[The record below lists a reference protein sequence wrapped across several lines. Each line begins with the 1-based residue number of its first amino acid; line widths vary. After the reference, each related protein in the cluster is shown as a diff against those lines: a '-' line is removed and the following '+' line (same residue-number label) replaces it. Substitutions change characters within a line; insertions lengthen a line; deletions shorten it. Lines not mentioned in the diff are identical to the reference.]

1 MTTTLSQDPLYTVL
15 NAVALK
21 KMATPAQIAD
31 ATDLDVNQVTA
42 AFDALAAQN
51 ALVVVGEAALP
62 SDEAVPLLAD
72 AAATRYAAVRSDPAV
87 LDMADRFEVVNAQFL
102 QTISAWQLVEVGGRK
117 VPNDHSDPDYDGK
130 VLDRIDKQVG
140 RLSRLIETLSE
151 RDPRFASYVRRFGE
165 AGDAVAAGDVDLV
178 SSPVRDSVHNVW
190 FEFHEDLLR
199 TLGRA
204 RKE

>member
-1 MTTTLSQDPLYTVL
+1 VTTTLAQDPLYTVL

-21 KMATPAQIAD
+21 KMATAGEVAS
-31 ATDLDVNQVTA
+31 ATDLDERTVA
-42 AFDALAAQN
+42 DAFDALAEMS
-51 ALVVVGEAALP
+51 ALVLVGEAALP
-62 SDEAVPLLAD
+62 SDEAATLLAE
-72 AAATRYAAVRSDPAV
+72 AASGRYEDLRTDPEV
-87 LDMADRFEVVNAQFL
+87 LEMADRFEVVNGQFL

-130 VLDRIDKQVG
+130 ILDRIDKQVG
-140 RLSRLIETLSE
+140 RLSRLIETLSA
-151 RDPRFASYVRRFGE
+151 RDVRFDSYVRRF
-165 AGDAVAAGDVDLV
+165 AAATDAVAAGDVDLV

>member
-1 MTTTLSQDPLYTVL
+1 MTTTLAEDADYTVL

-21 KMATPAQIAD
+21 RMATAAQVSA
-31 ATDLDVNQVTA
+31 ATGLPEAEVA
-42 AFDALAAQN
+42 AALAGLVEAGAA
-51 ALVVVGEAALP
+51 ALVGDAALP
-62 SDEAVPLLAD
+62 GD
-72 AAATRYAAVRSDPAV
+72 AAAGLLAAAADERYGSLRSDPEV
-87 LDMADRFEVVNAQFL
+87 QEMADRFEIVNAQFL
-102 QTISAWQLVEVGGRK
+102 QTISGWQQLEVGGRT

-130 VLDRIDKQVG
+130 ILDRIDKQVG
-140 RLSRLIETLSE
+140 RLSRLIQILSS
-151 RDPRFASYVRRFGE
+151 RDPRFDSYVRRFAA

-178 SSPVRDSVHNVW
+178 SSPVRDSVHNIW

>member
-1 MTTTLSQDPLYTVL
+1 MTTTLAQDPLYTVL

-21 KMATPAQIAD
+21 KMATAGEVAS
-31 ATDLDVNQVTA
+31 ATDLDERTVA
-42 AFDALAAQN
+42 DAFDALAEMS
-51 ALVVVGEAALP
+51 ALVLVGEAALP
-62 SDEAVPLLAD
+62 SDEAATLLAE
-72 AAATRYAAVRSDPAV
+72 AASGRYEDLRTDPEV
-87 LDMADRFEVVNAQFL
+87 LEMADRFEVVNGQFL

-130 VLDRIDKQVG
+130 ILDRIDKQVG
-140 RLSRLIETLSE
+140 RLSRLIETLSA
-151 RDPRFASYVRRFGE
+151 RDVRFDSYVRRF
-165 AGDAVAAGDVDLV
+165 AAATDAVAAGDVDLV

>member
-1 MTTTLSQDPLYTVL
+1 VTTTLSQDPLYTVL
-15 NAVALK
+15 NTVALK
-21 KMATPAQIAD
+21 KMASAAQVAD
-31 ATDLDVNQVTA
+31 ATDLPVDQVTA
-42 AFDALAAQN
+42 AFAELAGQN

-62 SDEAVPLLAD
+62 SDDATPLLAD
-72 AAATRYAAVRSDPAV
+72 AAAVRYADVRSDPAV
-87 LDMADRFEVVNAQFL
+87 LDMSDKFEVVNAQFL

-130 VLDRIDKQVG
+130 ILDRIDKQVG
-140 RLSRLIETLSE
+140 RLSRLIETLSA
-151 RDPRFASYVRRFGE
+151 RDPRFSSYVRRF
-165 AGDAVAAGDVDLV
+165 AAASDAVAAGDVDLV

>member
-1 MTTTLSQDPLYTVL
+1 MTTTLAQDPLYTVL

-21 KMATPAQIAD
+21 KMATAAEIAS
-31 ATDLDVNQVTA
+31 ATDLDERTVA
-42 AFDALAAQN
+42 DAFDALAEMS
-51 ALVVVGEAALP
+51 ALVLVGEAALP
-62 SDEAVPLLAD
+62 SD
-72 AAATRYAAVRSDPAV
+72 AAATLLAEAASGRYDEVRTDPDV
-87 LDMADRFEVVNAQFL
+87 LEMADRFEVVNGQFL

-130 VLDRIDKQVG
+130 ILDRIDKQVG
-140 RLSRLIETLSE
+140 RLSRLIETLSA
-151 RDPRFASYVRRFGE
+151 RDVRFDSYVRRF
-165 AGDAVAAGDVDLV
+165 AAATDAVAAGDVDLV